1 MAAAYDTYDYPS
13 YWIGREYE
21 NESDMTA
28 IRAFVDKI
36 PQITTAVEIGAGFGR
51 LVPSFLYRSK
61 KIILIDPSARLLKL
75 ARKNFKDKRIN
86 FIHVG
91 IENITKKTTKKSADL
106 VILVR
111 VIHHLENIDEVLEA
125 SRDLLKD
132 NGYLILEFANKC
144 HIKARITQFLKGNF
158 TFSIDIHPHDITSGR
173 AKKQK
178 TLPFLNFH
186 PDYIDKKLK
195 DFEFSTVE
203 KRSVSNI
210 RSPFVK
216 KFFPINT
223 LISLE
228 KYLQKPL
235 AKINFGP
242 SIFILAR
249 KIG

>member
-21 NESDMTA
+21 NQCDISA
-28 IRAFVDKI
+28 IRAFVEKI
-36 PQITTAVEIGAGFGR
+36 PQIGTAVELGTGFGR
-51 LVPSFLYRSK
+51 LVPSFLYRCK
-61 KIILIDPSARLLKL
+61 KVILIDPSARLLKI
-75 ARKNFKDKRIN
+75 ARKNLKDKRIK

-91 IENITKKTTKKSADL
+91 IDNITNKITKKSADL

-111 VIHHLENIDEVLEA
+111 VIHHLENIDVVLNA
-125 SRDLLKD
+125 SKEMLKD

-144 HIKARITQFLKGNF
+144 HIKARMTQFLKGNF
-158 TFSIDIHPHDITSGR
+158 TFSIDISPYDIRSSR
-173 AKKQK
+173 SKKQN
-178 TLPFLNFH
+178 TLPFINYH
-186 PDYIDKKLK
+186 PDFIEKKLK
-195 DFEFSTVE
+195 DFEFSLIE

-210 RSPFVK
+210 RSPFAK
-216 KFFPINT
+216 KFFSLNT
-223 LISLE
+223 LVSLE
-228 KYLQKPL
+228 KFLQKPL